1 MGLRRLDVERPEMN
15 LDELSL
21 RMANP
26 IALLRATQSPMGGA
40 DCVGHGIRQW
50 HAIGV
55 QARRLGCYL
64 YKYIATGGQSGHTST
79 RAHAHKILRVQC
91 PPFTACKLRILALCH
106 TTTRVAH
113 SRVLYCCLSYRVSL
127 SVCTVC
133 AAAPSPPSP
142 SHCCTC
148 LTTTVSH
155 CRGTG
160 STVT

>member
-1 MGLRRLDVERPEMN
+1 MAVFSAWLFSEALRIGEEKSQATSFHVLFQVNCSALRSSPRTDSTQFL
-15 LDELSL
+15 LTLS
-21 RMANP
+21 
-26 IALLRATQSPMGGA
+26 
-40 DCVGHGIRQW
+40 
-50 HAIGV
+50 
-55 QARRLGCYL
+55 
-64 YKYIATGGQSGHTST
+64 ST
-79 RAHAHKILRVQC
+79 RSHAHKTVQC
-91 PPFTACKLRILALCH
+91 LPFTACNELLALCR
-106 TTTRVAH
+106 TTTRVGH